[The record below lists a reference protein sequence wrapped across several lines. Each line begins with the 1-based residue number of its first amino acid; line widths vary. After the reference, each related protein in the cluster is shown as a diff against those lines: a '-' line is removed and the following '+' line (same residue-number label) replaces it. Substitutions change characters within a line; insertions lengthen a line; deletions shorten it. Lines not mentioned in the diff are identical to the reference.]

1 MVGGDEGW
9 RGSVRKDKMGEDVML
24 SERQMGGHKT
34 VRVRDRWGTWR
45 RWVEDGWR
53 STVILG

>member
-1 MVGGDEGW
+1 M
-9 RGSVRKDKMGEDVML
+9 RKDKMGEDVML